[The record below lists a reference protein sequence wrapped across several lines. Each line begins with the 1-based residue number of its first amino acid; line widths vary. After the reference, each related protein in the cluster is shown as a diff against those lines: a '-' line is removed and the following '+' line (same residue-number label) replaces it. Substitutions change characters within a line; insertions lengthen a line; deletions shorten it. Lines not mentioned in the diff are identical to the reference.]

1 MLCINTIITCFTA
14 GTPYGYQLYFPTLLL
29 IYMLQLKQKLKTK
42 PNFIYKGN
50 QYINLNISS
59 TYKKIIRRQSNNA
72 LQKQSH

>member
-1 MLCINTIITCFTA
+1 
-14 GTPYGYQLYFPTLLL
+14 
-29 IYMLQLKQKLKTK
+29 MLQLKQKLKTK